1 MWCRVDKEQ
10 AVLLSA
16 EPKRALFVLREIATT
31 VWLFKSN
38 KRKKK
43 KKKQREKEESDV

>member
-16 EPKRALFVLREIATT
+16 EPKRAPFVLREIATT

-38 KRKKK
+38 KRRK
-43 KKKQREKEESDV
+43 KKKQKEKEESDV